1 MNIPKTI
8 SNHPLVGFVDLGDNQ
23 GSEYKYW
30 VELKLNY
37 VFDGYFSGVKGF
49 NSVKDFTQIDII
61 PRPS

>member
-8 SNHPLVGFVDLGDNQ
+8 SNHPLVSFTDLGANQ
-23 GSEYKYW
+23 GCAEYKYW

-49 NSVKDFTQIDII
+49 NSVKDFTQTEII
-61 PRPS
+61 ER